1 MTHSGSLSRRQM
13 FGVATGAAL
22 GLQHA
27 LPTMAQA
34 ATLVSQLPIPSRL
47 QWEELDGYC
56 GECSIQQAALY
67 FGTYVSQYACRG
79 IINTNQLSQL
89 LVAVNAQKV
98 LTALRLTSTEFD
110 YNRTASPQFLP
121 WFGWVKQHLY
131 LKHPV
136 MIVAYVRGLSDPDY
150 DHIMLATGFT
160 STDSTTYHATD
171 LLCFNDC
178 FDPLVKTR
186 VASTLNDNRK
196 MRVNG
201 AKYPF
206 CIPTTT
212 CYGCAITGIQDTS
225 LAALPVQVILNT
237 WSEPDIIAGAKP
249 VTLNATVSISGL
261 TIGKSY
267 SLYRYNDYRTV
278 PTANYAK
285 SAYSSVVQFVANS
298 TALTYPVLIPSNS
311 VAVFRCL
318 PAGK

>member
-1 MTHSGSLSRRQM
+1 
-13 FGVATGAAL
+13 
-22 GLQHA
+22 
-27 LPTMAQA
+27 MAQA

-136 MIVAYVRGLSDPDY
+136 MIVAFVRGLSDPDY

-186 VASTLNDNRK
+186 VASTLNDILFVSPRPPAT
-196 MRVNG
+196 G
-201 AKYPF
+201 APSPAFK
-206 CIPTTT
+206 T
-212 CYGCAITGIQDTS
+212 
-225 LAALPVQVILNT
+225 LPWRL
-237 WSEPDIIAGAKP
+237 
-249 VTLNATVSISGL
+249 
-261 TIGKSY
+261 
-267 SLYRYNDYRTV
+267 
-278 PTANYAK
+278 
-285 SAYSSVVQFVANS
+285 
-298 TALTYPVLIPSNS
+298 
-311 VAVFRCL
+311 CL
-318 PAGK
+318 SR

>member
-1 MTHSGSLSRRQM
+1 MTQSGSLSRRQM

-160 STDSTTYHATD
+160 STDSTTYRATD

-249 VTLNATVSISGL
+249 ATLNATVSISGL

-278 PTANYAK
+278 PTTNYTK
-285 SAYSSVVQFVANS
+285 SVYSSVVQFVANS
-298 TALTYPVLIPSNS
+298 TAATYPVLIPSNS

>member
-1 MTHSGSLSRRQM
+1 
-13 FGVATGAAL
+13 
-22 GLQHA
+22 
-27 LPTMAQA
+27 MAQA

-160 STDSTTYHATD
+160 STDSTTYRATD

-249 VTLNATVSISGL
+249 ATLNATVSISGL

-278 PTANYAK
+278 PTTNYTK
-285 SAYSSVVQFVANS
+285 SVYSSVVQFVANS
-298 TALTYPVLIPSNS
+298 TAATYPVLIPSNS

>member
-1 MTHSGSLSRRQM
+1 
-13 FGVATGAAL
+13 
-22 GLQHA
+22 
-27 LPTMAQA
+27 MAQA

-160 STDSTTYHATD
+160 STDSTTYRATD

-249 VTLNATVSISGL
+249 ATLNATVSISGL

-278 PTANYAK
+278 PTTKYAK
-285 SAYSSVVQFVANS
+285 SVYSSVVQFVANS
-298 TALTYPVLIPSNS
+298 TAATYPVLIPSNS